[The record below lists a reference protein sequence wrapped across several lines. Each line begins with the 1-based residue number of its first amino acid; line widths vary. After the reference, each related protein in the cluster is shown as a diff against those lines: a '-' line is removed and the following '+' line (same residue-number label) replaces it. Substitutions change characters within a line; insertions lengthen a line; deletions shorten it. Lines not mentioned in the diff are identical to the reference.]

1 MFFNKNKMKVVPAG
15 EFTDYSERFEDLEK
29 MRAEQGYATKKD
41 VVVMAS
47 IPVLGAAGYAMYQSA
62 NKASEVVETA
72 PISEPIN
79 VLQHAPFPEPSTLT
93 EAYTPLVVNATSSNL
108 NVIPTGIIE
117 DKTLEMLSAIFDP
130 FIQILVAISFP
141 VASMIMAVSFFI
153 MMFGMKEKAL
163 SLMMNAGIGYVL
175 VQMLP
180 LFNSLLK
187 TVGDAV

>member
-1 MFFNKNKMKVVPAG
+1 MFFKKKTKVVPAS

-47 IPVLGAAGYAMYQSA
+47 IPVLGAAGYAMYRST
-62 NKASEVVETA
+62 NKVSEVVATT
-72 PISEPIN
+72 PITEPIN

-108 NVIPTGIIE
+108 NVIPTGVIE

-130 FIQILVAISFP
+130 FIQILVAVSFP

-187 TVGDAV
+187 TVGEAV